1 MLRPHKVGEDTAMRE
16 RPTSRRPRRP
26 GKARSDAERRR
37 LAQAAQSRTLVERPG
52 LPVLWCDGGARQ
64 NPGPSAF
71 GYVLAAA
78 DGSILCEGSGQLGIG
93 TASTAE
99 YRGVIAGLEAAVE
112 HGLERLEVRLDSQL
126 VVAQLSG
133 EREIKNRQIAH
144 LADRVRE
151 LAAQLGPVRW
161 RWVPREHNHRANA
174 LVSHALGLG

>member
-1 MLRPHKVGEDTAMRE
+1 MRE
-16 RPTSRRPRRP
+16 RSPSRRPRRA
-26 GKARSDAERRR
+26 GKAQSDAERRR
-37 LAQAAQSRTLVERPG
+37 LAQASRSRTLVERPG
-52 LPVLWCDGGARQ
+52 RPVLWCDGGARQ

-78 DGSILCEGSGQLGIG
+78 DGGVLCEGSGQLGVG

-112 HGLERLEVRLDSQL
+112 HGLERLEVRLDAQL

-133 EREIKNRQIAH
+133 EREIQNPQIAR

-151 LAAQLGPVRW
+151 LAAQLGPVQW
-161 RWVPREHNHRANA
+161 RWVPREHNQRANA
-174 LVSHALGLG
+174 LVSRELGLG